1 MTWCWWRIFV
11 MVNDITAVEQ
21 RWPFIMPSI
30 NIIINITIVFLY
42 AFVPLHKKTKKLCR
56 QKHTFK
62 IRYLLLL
69 VKHWKSY
76 LFCWLLGFYFTFKS
90 FLKYKQFK
98 TVYFSSIFL
107 VTLDE
112 ARVCLSWVQ
121 YLWSEFT
128 FQLVDNKHRK
138 IQIEF
143 QVFLQS
149 IHFSILTIGTSSFFH
164 CPCMKYFKIPLQIW
178 FFSYFAR
185 KSFIAATAS
194 NKN

>member
-1 MTWCWWRIFV
+1 MENHICFVDYWR
-11 MVNDITAVEQ
+11 
-21 RWPFIMPSI
+21 
-30 NIIINITIVFLY
+30 
-42 AFVPLHKKTKKLCR
+42 
-56 QKHTFK
+56 
-62 IRYLLLL
+62 
-69 VKHWKSY
+69 
-76 LFCWLLGFYFTFKS
+76 FYFTFKS

-112 ARVCLSWVQ
+112 VRVCLSWVQ
-121 YLWSEFT
+121 WLWSEFT

-149 IHFSILTIGTSSFFH
+149 IHYSILTIGTSSFFH

-178 FFSYFAR
+178 IYIFSIHLLFLPLLLIKTNECWYWDQ
-185 KSFIAATAS
+185 KS
-194 NKN
+194 